1 MWQKMQER
9 RGYRDQC
16 SRMKAAILL
25 EVALLI
31 AIGIVYF
38 GDGNPP
44 RSGAVEVTGDGYI
57 KWVDFNVSY
66 EALCKA
72 YEYDVK
78 TYGEKIHLDWIELL
92 AYVAARNGGEFGVG
106 AVEDICVIA
115 EKLLSGE
122 ITMKTATEDMKYYAY
137 YKEAYDAV
145 LGGLVGEYEMQE
157 KEGGTYE
164 KKYGLKGFSPIAK
177 GFEYSDYDDFGVSRS
192 YGYRRQHLGHDMMG
206 QVGTPIRIE
215 Y

>member
-38 GDGNPP
+38 GDGNPL

-106 AVEDICVIA
+106 AVEDICAIA